1 MLSKDHSGHNSEVV
15 KMSEVGVRVVLTL
28 GSEVVKTLVQVELE
42 LLWQGLSYRY
52 SSWVGV
58 IGQRDDVASDYCMCY
73 ALSFLLH
80 LNLVEGWR
88 YRSVVQVG
96 QIR

>member
-42 LLWQGLSYRY
+42 LLGQGLSYRY
-52 SSWVGV
+52 SSCVGV
-58 IGQRDDVASDYCMCY
+58 IGQRDDVASAYCMCC

-88 YRSVVQVG
+88 
-96 QIR
+96 

>member
-1 MLSKDHSGHNSEVV
+1 M
-15 KMSEVGVRVVLTL
+15 
-28 GSEVVKTLVQVELE
+28 GSEVVKTLEQVEQVELE
-42 LLWQGLSYRY
+42 LSGQGQSYRY
-52 SSWVGV
+52 SNWVGV

>member
-15 KMSEVGVRVVLTL
+15 KMSEQSVGVRVVLTL
-28 GSEVVKTLVQVELE
+28 GSEVVKTLEQVELE
-42 LLWQGLSYRY
+42 LSGQSQSFRY
-52 SSWVGV
+52 SDWVGV
-58 IGQRDDVASDYCMCY
+58 IGQRDDVASAYCMCY

-88 YRSVVQVG
+88 
-96 QIR
+96 

>member
-15 KMSEVGVRVVLTL
+15 KMSDQSVGVRVVLTL
-28 GSEVVKTLVQVELE
+28 GSEVVKILEQVGLE
-42 LLWQGLSYRY
+42 PSGQGQSYRY
-52 SSWVGV
+52 SNWVGV
-58 IGQRDDVASDYCMCY
+58 IGQTDDVASAYCICC

-88 YRSVVQVG
+88 
-96 QIR
+96 